1 MRMSNFLRGTHQ
13 DLSDSDI
20 LWGLDASS
28 SQEEVLEKAF
38 SLMDTYHFMPTST
51 VNAGHPESRIID
63 FQRLK
68 DGRMLFMTSKGKPF
82 YKQITEN
89 PEIVACLPIER
100 WYSLRI
106 RAFVREVTDD
116 KAIWDEYFA
125 SNPGTMKMYRNNLG
139 LVALF
144 VLDKGDGEMF
154 HLYDSERI
162 RRVRFGFGGM
172 EPRPLTYRITQE
184 CIGCGTCA
192 ANCVEQA
199 IDLKE
204 DGKYS
209 IRYVDCD
216 DCGICYTKCP
226 LQDVALL
233 SRLKE

>member
-1 MRMSNFLRGTHQ
+1 MSNFLRGTHQ
-13 DLSDSDI
+13 DLPDSEI
-20 LWGLDASS
+20 LWGLNGSS
-28 SQEEVLEKAF
+28 SQEEILEKAF

-51 VNAGHPESRIID
+51 VSGGHPESRIID
-63 FQRLK
+63 FQRLR

-82 YKQITEN
+82 YRQLCEN
-89 PEIVACLPIER
+89 PEIVACMAIDN

-106 RAFVREVTDD
+106 RAFVKEVTDD
-116 KAIWDEYFA
+116 KAIWDEYFE

-139 LVALF
+139 LVAIFL
-144 VLDKGDGEMF
+144 LDKGDGEMF

-172 EPRPLTYRITQE
+172 EPRPLTYRITDA

-204 DGKYS
+204 DGKYA

-216 DCGICYTKCP
+216 DCGICYTKCSLP
-226 LQDVALL
+226 DVAML